1 MPHPVC
7 YLFQSNLSQLPKRN
21 HLYNVW
27 QKTRNKIT
35 DYWKESGVEKEDEI
49 ALLTNI
55 IHQEWTGLSVTK
67 HKEIKRNYN
76 KCAGFQTLKFKND
89 ERK

>member
-35 DYWKESGVEKEDEI
+35 DYWKESGVEKEDEF

-55 IHQEWTGLSVTK
+55 IHQEFTGLSVTK
-67 HKEIKRNYN
+67 HKEIKGLTSQNLRNYLSE
-76 KCAGFQTLKFKND
+76 AELILPL
-89 ERK
+89 

>member
-1 MPHPVC
+1 LPHPVC

-21 HLYNVW
+21 HFNNVW

-35 DYWKESGVEKEDEI
+35 DYWKKSGVEKEDEF

-55 IHQEWTGLSVTK
+55 IHQEFTGLSVTK
-67 HKEIKRNYN
+67 HKEIKGLTSQNLRNYLSE
-76 KCAGFQTLKFKND
+76 AELILPL
-89 ERK
+89 